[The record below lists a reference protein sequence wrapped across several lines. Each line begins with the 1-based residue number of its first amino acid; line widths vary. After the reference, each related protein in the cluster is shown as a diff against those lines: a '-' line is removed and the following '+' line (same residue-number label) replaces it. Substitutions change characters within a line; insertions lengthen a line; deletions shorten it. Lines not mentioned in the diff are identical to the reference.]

1 MSANDNLHLIAD
13 ELQAIANLGSHFSKN
28 EHDLERYQK
37 IRSISARIL
46 GIVENRSPDEILEQ
60 LQDNLSHVS
69 PLLGAE
75 AALFQ
80 DDQIMLM
87 KRHDDG
93 LWAIPGGLV
102 DVGESWA
109 EAAERELWEETCV
122 RGHATK
128 LMGVFD
134 SRRWKTRSNL
144 HLYHAVFLVE
154 SENPSPSVTSEAT
167 EVAFFSEDNL
177 PPLSRGHHLRVPF
190 IFRLYRGEEEMA
202 FFDLAGPNSRTE

>member
-1 MSANDNLHLIAD
+1 MSTNDDLYLIAD
-13 ELQAIANLGSHFSKN
+13 ELQAIANIGSRFSKN
-28 EHDLERYQK
+28 EHDLERYKQ

-46 GIVENRSPDEILEQ
+46 GVIENRSPDEMLEQ
-60 LQDNLSHVS
+60 LENNLLHVS
-69 PLLGAE
+69 PILGSE

-80 DDQIMLM
+80 NDQILLI

-109 EAAERELWEETCV
+109 KAAERELWEETKV
-122 RGHATK
+122 QGQATK

-134 SRRWKTRSNL
+134 SRNWKSKSNL
-144 HLYHAVFLVE
+144 HLYHAIFLVE
-154 SENPSPSVTSEAT
+154 CSNPSPTPTSEAT
-167 EVAFFSEDNL
+167 EVGFFSQDNL

-190 IFRLYRGEEEMA
+190 VFKLYKGEEPMA
-202 FFDLAGPNSRTE
+202 FFDLSTDAIPE

>member
-80 DDQIMLM
+80 DDQI
-87 KRHDDG
+87 
-93 LWAIPGGLV
+93 
-102 DVGESWA
+102 
-109 EAAERELWEETCV
+109 T
-122 RGHATK
+122 
-128 LMGVFD
+128 
-134 SRRWKTRSNL
+134 
-144 HLYHAVFLVE
+144 
-154 SENPSPSVTSEAT
+154 
-167 EVAFFSEDNL
+167 
-177 PPLSRGHHLRVPF
+177 
-190 IFRLYRGEEEMA
+190 
-202 FFDLAGPNSRTE
+202 

>member
-1 MSANDNLHLIAD
+1 MSTNDDLHLIAD
-13 ELQAIANLGSHFSKN
+13 ELQAIANLGSCFSKN
-28 EHDLERYQK
+28 EHDLDRYKK

-46 GIVENRSPDEILEQ
+46 GVIENRSPNEILEQ
-60 LQDNLSHVS
+60 LQNNLLHVS
-69 PLLGAE
+69 PILGSE

-80 DDQIMLM
+80 NDQILLI

-109 EAAERELWEETCV
+109 KAAERELWEETRV
-122 RGHATK
+122 RGRATK

-134 SRRWKTRSNL
+134 SRNWKSKSNL
-144 HLYHAVFLVE
+144 HLYHAIFLVE

-167 EVAFFSEDNL
+167 EVGFFSEDNL

-190 IFRLYRGEEEMA
+190 VFRLYRGEEEMA
-202 FFDLAGPNSRTE
+202 FFDLSEPSS

>member
-1 MSANDNLHLIAD
+1 MSTNDDLYLIAD
-13 ELQAIANLGSHFSKN
+13 ELQAIANMGSRFSKN
-28 EHDLERYQK
+28 EHDLERYNQ
-37 IRSISARIL
+37 IRSISARML
-46 GIVENRSPDEILEQ
+46 GVIENRSPDEMLEQ
-60 LQDNLSHVS
+60 LENNLSHVS
-69 PLLGAE
+69 PILGSE

-80 DDQIMLM
+80 KDQILLI

-109 EAAERELWEETCV
+109 KAAERELWEETNV
-122 RGHATK
+122 RGQATK

-134 SRRWKTRSNL
+134 SRNWKSKSNL

-154 SENPSPSVTSEAT
+154 STDPSPSVTSEAT
-167 EVAFFSEDNL
+167 DVGFFSEDNL

-190 IFRLYRGEEEMA
+190 VFKFYKGEQPMA
-202 FFDLAGPNSRTE
+202 FFDLSTDSIPE